1 MTQRQ
6 GSNTNKSR
14 NVPSTALY
22 WVALTATIHKR
33 VERVVV
39 VKHFMVVDERECCDW
54 GKKKQ
59 ANSDYDKSAGIM
71 TGCA

>member
-39 VKHFMVVDERECCDW
+39 VKDFMVVDERECCVW
-54 GKKKQ
+54 KKQ
-59 ANSDYDKSAGIM
+59 ANSDYDKSARRVL
-71 TGCA
+71 